1 MMSSSGPAALPPL
14 LADYFTT
21 EDRSQIASL
30 FSPNASVHDEGQWH
44 RGAAAVAA
52 WLASVEERYHP
63 RYQVNEVRR
72 EDDRTIVTFE
82 VSGTFRGS
90 PATLSQAFTFG
101 PDALIKSIETL

>member
-1 MMSSSGPAALPPL
+1 MSSFDSSALPPL

-21 EDRSQIASL
+21 EDHSQVASL

-63 RYQVNEVRR
+63 RYQVKEVRR

-82 VSGTFRGS
+82 VSGTFPGS

-101 PDALIKSIETL
+101 PDALITRIETL